1 MKILALLLSAL
12 VLAQTVNVVVILH
25 NHQPWYIDLE
35 RGELVLPWVRM
46 HAVGNYLKVPL
57 LINQT
62 GVSVAFTL
70 SGSLIEQLNWY
81 ANGTYLDARFKIS
94 EKLARG
100 EALTAEEKY
109 SMKSFNKPPQTYGI
123 SYVVNPYF
131 ISAWIHGTGGYYFD
145 DKTEKQ
151 GLTDPRTIAGFQ
163 FFKTYIMPYVAP
175 NPTDYNTQVSL
186 FLSGQTPCMRRR
198 PPLIA
203 TK

>member
-100 EALTAEEKY
+100 LDGGGEVLHVKSARGLLRHQLAEYPLQESAL
-109 SMKSFNKPPQTYGI
+109 
-123 SYVVNPYF
+123 
-131 ISAWIHGTGGYYFD
+131 H
-145 DKTEKQ
+145 
-151 GLTDPRTIAGFQ
+151 R
-163 FFKTYIMPYVAP
+163 AP
-175 NPTDYNTQVSL
+175 GD
-186 FLSGQTPCMRRR
+186 
-198 PPLIA
+198 
-203 TK
+203 